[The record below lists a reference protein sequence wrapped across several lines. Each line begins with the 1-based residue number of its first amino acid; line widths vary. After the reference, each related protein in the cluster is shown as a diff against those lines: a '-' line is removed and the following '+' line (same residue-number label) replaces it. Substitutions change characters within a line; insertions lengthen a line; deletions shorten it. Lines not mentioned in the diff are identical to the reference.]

1 MIKLKAIAFEKKQKE
16 KNIMNKQ
23 LRFKVNSLRTLASPY
38 KRGEKDDSS
47 YETIYYLLVNMKDLP
62 EGIPLDVNPR
72 VPKMGTNVAKRLAKA
87 VVEPETDFYINNR
100 GIVIS
105 AKTLTFNSG
114 ESEVIIDIGNQD
126 DENDKYMYGILDGGH
141 TYTAIM
147 ENRGKIPDD
156 IEKYVRVEVITNV
169 INITRLSDA
178 RNTSVQV
185 SDLALFNLEESF
197 EDVRNAIKDQPYENE
212 IAYKDNEN
220 KPINVSELLRLMY
233 AFDIVKYKD
242 DLTAPIQSYSGKAQV
257 FKRYKDAYDT
267 VFYKSLT
274 RQLPILVKL
283 YDIIEQEI
291 GNKYCDYKKNLGVAR
306 PQFGKVKGVEYI
318 EKGTKTEFLGSKTDY
333 AVSSG
338 YLYPIFGAFR
348 ALLTFDED
356 EGVVSW
362 LFDPIEVWEKIGS
375 SIAQNTFE
383 TSTNP
388 QLAGKDKQ
396 LWLSN
401 YRIVET
407 QSLRMLLNKTK

>member
-1 MIKLKAIAFEKKQKE
+1 
-16 KNIMNKQ
+16 MNKQ
-23 LRFKVNSLRTLASPY
+23 LKFKVNSLRTLASPY
-38 KRGEKDDSS
+38 KKGEKEDSS

-62 EGIPLDVNPR
+62 EAIPLDVNPR
-72 VPKMGTNVAKRLAKA
+72 VPKMSTNVAKRLAKA
-87 VVEPETDFYINNR
+87 VAEPETDFYINNR

-105 AKTLTFNSG
+105 AKSLTFNSS
-114 ESEVIIDIGNQD
+114 ESEVTIDIGDQN
-126 DENDKYMYGILDGGH
+126 DENDRFAYGILDGGH

-147 ENRGKIPDD
+147 ENRGKIPED

-185 SDLALFNLEESF
+185 SDLALFNLEASF
-197 EDVRNAIKDQPYENE
+197 EDVKWAIKDEPYAQD

-220 KPINVSELLRLMY
+220 KPINISELLRLMY
-233 AFDIVKYKD
+233 AFDIVKYPD
-242 DLTAPIQSYSGKAQV
+242 DVAAPIQSYSGKAQV

-267 VFYKSLT
+267 VFYKALT
-274 RQLPILVKL
+274 KELPILVKL
-283 YDIIEQEI
+283 YDVIEREI
-291 GNKYCDYKKNLGVAR
+291 GTKYCEYKKNSGVAR
-306 PQFGKVKGVEYI
+306 PQFGRVKGVEFI
-318 EKGTKTEFLGSKTDY
+318 EKGTETEFRGEKTNY

-348 ALLTFDED
+348 ALLKFDEE

-362 LFDPIEVWEKIGS
+362 LFDPIDIWGKIGA
-375 SIAQNTFE
+375 SIVQNTFE
-383 TSTNP
+383 TSNNP